1 METTNTFNPNTLPY
15 KLTAD
20 RADHLLQP
28 LDELHMLMCDL
39 VKKIPSLSF
48 VVTDRTFMQNNPR
61 SDGFDVFAGTE
72 KVGRLFQSSEYRD
85 GKYTK
90 VYAIRSP
97 RINQG
102 RGNRNNTKKTIHY
115 KVVLREALKA
125 FAPPETEELV
135 TKILSTADDRV
146 TNIGNRANSHMTWMM
161 QQFATDCAAYLASV
175 DDHGPQPISETLR
188 SKLPKDWRT
197 RLHNSQVASHV
208 IGKMKRMDG
217 AVVKLMQD
225 GTFIAVDI
233 REKQIIAMSSNPYD
247 LPENYQTKFAVLKM
261 MEKDQPIANAGVKV
275 EYDGAMYFYLTDGDM
290 EAAAE

>member
-97 RINQG
+97 RIHHG
-102 RGNRNNTKKTIHY
+102 RGGRNNTKKTIHY

-125 FAPPETEELV
+125 FAPPEMGEV
-135 TKILSTADDRV
+135 VSKIISTVVDRT
-146 TNIGNRANSHMTWMM
+146 TNLANRANSHLTWMF
-161 QQFATDCAAYLASV
+161 QQCSQEVAEYLASV
-175 DDHGPQPISETLR
+175 DSLGPQPISEALNT
-188 SKLPKDWRT
+188 KLSKDWRT
-197 RLHNSQVASHV
+197 RLHNSQVAKYV
-208 IGKMKRMDG
+208 AEKAQRAYGAAIKM
-217 AVVKLMQD
+217 LPD
-225 GTFIAVDI
+225 GTFIAVDMH
-233 REKQIIAMSSNPYD
+233 EKQVIAVTSNPYD